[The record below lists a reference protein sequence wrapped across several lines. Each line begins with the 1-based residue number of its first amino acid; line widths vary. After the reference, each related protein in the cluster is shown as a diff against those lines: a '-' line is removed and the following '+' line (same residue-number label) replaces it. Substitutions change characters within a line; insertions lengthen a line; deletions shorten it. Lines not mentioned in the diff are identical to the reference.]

1 MPELAELAAEIV
13 RLAAARNL
21 KISVA
26 ESLTGGAVTSALVA
40 VPGASTVL
48 LGGVVAYSVELK
60 QSILGVPESVITE
73 QGTVSD
79 ACALE
84 MALGAVAL
92 APSEKSEGGRILAVS
107 TTGVAGPEAVEGK
120 PVGTVFIG
128 VARAGQARSEQ
139 HLFIG
144 NRAEIRAQAT
154 AAALAALRDEIL
166 R

>member
-13 RLAAARNL
+13 SLATARNL
-21 KISVA
+21 TISVA

-40 VPGASTVL
+40 VPGASKVL
-48 LGGVVAYSVELK
+48 LGGVVAYSAELK

-79 ACALE
+79 ACAQQ
-84 MALGAVAL
+84 MALGALVL
-92 APSEKSEGGRILAVS
+92 ATSETSEAGRILAVS

-120 PVGTVFIG
+120 PVGTVFVG
-128 VARAGQARSEQ
+128 VARAGLARSEQ
-139 HLFIG
+139 HLFAG
-144 NRAEIRAQAT
+144 NRAEIRAQAAT
-154 AAALAALRDEIL
+154 AALAALRDEIL